1 MLLDVPLNIYAISV
15 RAHTQLVGV
24 IFIAKVDPLQPDPC
38 LLSPNLKN
46 INLPTP
52 CQGLFFALQMVP
64 QSYELYILISFSWP
78 LGIAVLNLPVITVIA
93 FVLVLWMPE
102 CLIHRLGL

>member
-38 LLSPNLKN
+38 LLSLNLKN
-46 INLPTP
+46 INL
-52 CQGLFFALQMVP
+52 QHHARA
-64 QSYELYILISFSWP
+64 SFSPCRWFP
-78 LGIAVLNLPVITVIA
+78 SLTSYIY
-93 FVLVLWMPE
+93 
-102 CLIHRLGL
+102 